1 MSQPSG
7 TTPVS
12 VGKGARGRFPLAPS
26 TGKTWRLVDGASN
39 RNRSLKAG
47 ESMSCPSISTRHK
60 ERVTR

>member
-7 TTPVS
+7 TTAVS
-12 VGKGARGRFPLAPS
+12 VGRGASADAF
-26 TGKTWRLVDGASN
+26 RLLPPRKRRVDGTSN

-60 ERVTR
+60 EVTR